1 MVYQISD
8 SQQALPRPVWGGIRP
23 APAGWLTVG
32 GGGALAGPRRVG
44 PTVSAGHAT
53 PASAPTDAATN
64 GCQVGDAA
72 TADLVC
78 ADPANGHTS
87 AGSLA
92 TTAKSAITPAAT
104 TAALARSRRTQDA
117 ALQLA
122 EGGAGQRRKCVDP
135 FGALVARQ

>member
-1 MVYQISD
+1 M
-8 SQQALPRPVWGGIRP
+8 
-23 APAGWLTVG
+23 
-32 GGGALAGPRRVG
+32 PRRTAVRL
-44 PTVSAGHAT
+44 AT
-53 PASAPTDAATN
+53 AT
-64 GCQVGDAA
+64 

-135 FGALVARQ
+135 FGALVARQSRVGVCDQGGFVECVSRAKGDPRGDLLAPVRVSHPGDGRLRDRWVILQHRFHLAGI